1 VTIDDLLDRR
11 AIAPRVTATTKR
23 QALTVIAKVAART
36 FDIDASEA
44 LVALTA
50 REVMGSTGV
59 GHGVAIPHARVAGLS
74 GVHAVVALFEKP
86 IDFDS
91 LDGEPVDLMVALFAS
106 PDVVSE
112 HLRALARV
120 SRLLRQGEVREQL
133 RQAHSADAILALL
146 VREATPSAA

>member
-1 VTIDDLLDRR
+1 MTIGDLLDRR

-23 QALTVIAKVAART
+23 QALTVIAEVAART
-36 FDIDASEA
+36 FDIDAGEA

-59 GHGVAIPHARVAGLS
+59 GHGVAIPHARVAGLK
-74 GVHAVVALFEKP
+74 GVHAVVARLEKP

-91 LDGEPVDLMVALFAS
+91 LDGEPVDLMVALFA
-106 PDVVSE
+106 PPNVVSE

-146 VREATPSAA
+146 VREATSSAA

>member
-1 VTIDDLLDRR
+1 MTIGDLLDRR

-23 QALTVIAKVAART
+23 QALTVIAEVAART
-36 FDIDASEA
+36 FGLDAGEA
-44 LVALTA
+44 LDALMA
-50 REVMGSTGV
+50 REALGSTGV
-59 GHGVAIPHARVAGLS
+59 GHGVAIPHGRIKGLN
-74 GVHAVVALFEKP
+74 GIHAVVARLEKP

-91 LDGEPVDLMVALFAS
+91 LDSEPVDLMVALFA
-106 PDVVSE
+106 PPEVVSE

-133 RQAHSADAILALL
+133 RQARSADAILALL